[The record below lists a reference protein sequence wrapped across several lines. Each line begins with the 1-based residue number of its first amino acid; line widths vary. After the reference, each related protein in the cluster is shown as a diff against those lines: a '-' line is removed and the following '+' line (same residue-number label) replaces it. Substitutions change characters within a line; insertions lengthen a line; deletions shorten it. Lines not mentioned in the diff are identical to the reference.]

1 MKGCSFLQRNS
12 NLGTVHPYCWRQDK
26 ACFCNNLVGEWQNN
40 EERLKTT
47 SQRRYLN
54 LASYDLQY
62 LCLIW
67 GKICQW
73 SSVICCLCVCQHHS
87 HSILKWMHE
96 LLTYLS
102 YSLVMVH
109 MDFTCKVTSSSWK
122 NEDKVSIYLTTAF
135 RKQTEIKIVC

>member
-1 MKGCSFLQRNS
+1 
-12 NLGTVHPYCWRQDK
+12 
-26 ACFCNNLVGEWQNN
+26 
-40 EERLKTT
+40 
-47 SQRRYLN
+47 
-54 LASYDLQY
+54 
-62 LCLIW
+62 
-67 GKICQW
+67 
-73 SSVICCLCVCQHHS
+73 
-87 HSILKWMHE
+87 MHE